1 MAGSASGPTSLL
13 HSADC
18 PGCAADRTLSEVDKA
33 FLDAHGWKHP
43 GHTILPPPDPD
54 PPRYRSPQEATQLLL
69 RRLLFAALGLFVV
82 GAGFKSLGPWFVLIL
97 LAGAATWVHHVV
109 RRRAQHARDHVAPG
123 GRDPL
128 CRLCRRAQ
136 ARDAARQWAHYQRL
150 AAVDAATRLR
160 QTNAAH
166 FQRLL
171 HEDRKR
177 RGQA

>member
-1 MAGSASGPTSLL
+1 MAGSVSRPTSLL

-18 PGCAADRTLSEVDKA
+18 PGCAADRTLSELDKA
-33 FLDAHGWKHP
+33 FLDAHGWRHP

-54 PPRYRSPQEATQLLL
+54 PPRYRSHQEATHLLP
-69 RRLLFAALGLFVV
+69 RRLLFVAFGLFVV
-82 GAGFKSLGPWFVLIL
+82 GAGFRSLGAWFVLIL
-97 LAGAATWVHHVV
+97 LAATVTCLHHVV
-109 RRRAQHARDHVAPG
+109 RRRAQHARDHLAPG

-128 CRLCRRAQ
+128 CRLCRRAT
-136 ARDAARQWAHYQRL
+136 ARDAARQLAHYQQL
-150 AAVDAATRLR
+150 AAADAATRLR
-160 QTNAAH
+160 ETNAAH